1 MKILAIG
8 DIVGENG
15 LRKLRELLPTII
27 EKENI
32 DFTVVNAEN
41 TSGGMGLNEI
51 DFKNKKKMKINDLFQ
66 QICDIKG
73 LSEDDFVNQI
83 GDFFEILT
91 TDKKFTMLENGFWDL
106 KSRHSEKLIVEEDD
120 EFEEDVEETK
130 EEDET
135 EEPSID
141 DTYYDEDDV
150 DDDTESDLKD
160 LVIIDEEEEDSM

>member
-1 MKILAIG
+1 MKKIKELSKEEI
-8 DIVGENG
+8 
-15 LRKLRELLPTII
+15 ELLSYADLAYMILEET
-27 EKENI
+27 
-32 DFTVVNAEN
+32 
-41 TSGGMGLNEI
+41 
-51 DFKNKKKMKINDLFQ
+51 KKKMKINDLFQ

-91 TDKKFTMLENGFWDL
+91 TDQKFTMLENGFWDL
-106 KSRHSEKLIVEEDD
+106 KSRHSEKLVVEEDD

-130 EEDET
+130 EEEDT
-135 EEPSID
+135 EDPSID

-150 DDDTESDLKD
+150 DDDTENDLKD

>member
-1 MKILAIG
+1 MKKIKELSKEEI
-8 DIVGENG
+8 
-15 LRKLRELLPTII
+15 ELLSYADLAYMILEET
-27 EKENI
+27 
-32 DFTVVNAEN
+32 
-41 TSGGMGLNEI
+41 
-51 DFKNKKKMKINDLFQ
+51 KKKMKINDLFQ

-130 EEDET
+130 EDET

>member
-1 MKILAIG
+1 MKKIKELTKEEI
-8 DIVGENG
+8 
-15 LRKLRELLPTII
+15 ELLSYADLAYMILEET
-27 EKENI
+27 
-32 DFTVVNAEN
+32 
-41 TSGGMGLNEI
+41 
-51 DFKNKKKMKINDLFQ
+51 KKKMKINDLFQ